1 MTCAVTSVPKN
12 TNTKKPFK
20 RRDVV
25 FRFDG
30 SRKENFLRCRKEYQF
45 RFYAC
50 MRQAHLDTES
60 LLSNAFYDIFNIEIA
75 RNIQRFMVSLL
86 SGLYTKLSNGKPEIH
101 TWIFD
106 QVNSSELGF
115 GFKIDHQS
123 LIICAYRNSS
133 RP

>member
-1 MTCAVTSVPKN
+1 MPEN

-30 SRKENFLRCRKEYQF
+30 SRKESFVRCRKEYQF
-45 RFYAC
+45 RFYTFI
-50 MRQAHLDTES
+50 RQAHVDTAS
-60 LLSNAFYDIFNIEIA
+60 LLSNAFYDIFNIEMA
-75 RNIQRFMVSLL
+75 RNIRCFIASLL

-123 LIICAYRNSS
+123 LIICANRNSS

>member
-1 MTCAVTSVPKN
+1 VPEN
-12 TNTKKPFK
+12 TNTKKPGFK
-20 RRDVV
+20 RRDAV

-30 SRKENFLRCRKEYQF
+30 SKKESFLRCRKEYRF

-50 MRQAHLDTES
+50 IRRAQVDPES
-60 LLSNAFYDIFNIEIA
+60 SLSNAFYDIFNIEMA
-75 RNIQRFMVSLL
+75 RNIRCFIASLF
-86 SGLYTKLSNGKPEIH
+86 SGLYTKLSHDKQETH

-106 QVNSSELGF
+106 QVYSSELGF

>member
-1 MTCAVTSVPKN
+1 MPEN
-12 TNTKKPFK
+12 TNTKKPGFK
-20 RRDVV
+20 RGDVV

-30 SRKENFLRCRKEYQF
+30 SRKESFINCRKECQF
-45 RFYAC
+45 RFC
-50 MRQAHLDTES
+50 ECIRQAQVDTES
-60 LLSNAFYDIFNIEIA
+60 LLSKAFYDIFNVEMARYIRCFIA
-75 RNIQRFMVSLL
+75 SLL

-123 LIICAYRNSS
+123 FIICAYRNSS

>member
-1 MTCAVTSVPKN
+1 MPEN
-12 TNTKKPFK
+12 TNTKKSFK
-20 RRDVV
+20 GRDVV

-30 SRKENFLRCRKEYQF
+30 SRKESFLRCRKECQF
-45 RFYAC
+45 RFKAC
-50 MRQAHLDTES
+50 IRRAHLDAES
-60 LLSNAFYDIFNIEIA
+60 LLSNAFYDIFNIEMA
-75 RNIQRFMVSLL
+75 RNIRCFIASLL

-123 LIICAYRNSS
+123 FIICAYRNSS